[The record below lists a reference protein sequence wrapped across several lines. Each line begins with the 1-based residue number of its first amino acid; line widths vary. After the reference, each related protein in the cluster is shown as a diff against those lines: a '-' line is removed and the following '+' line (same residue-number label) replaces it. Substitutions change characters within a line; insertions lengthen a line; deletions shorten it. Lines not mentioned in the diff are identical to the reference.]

1 MGYEEVPDR
10 RFDSKP
16 HHIALLWVSFYPFL
30 FKPCH
35 IVSFKWF
42 MPSQTQKN
50 TTPEKFLNRILEEAV
65 QLYASDVHIEPLAE
79 LLRVRFRIDGSLRE
93 HYRQPLAET
102 EQLVTRIKA
111 ISDLDIAS
119 HLPQDGHFE
128 FTVQLGESMGDA
140 ANKLAVP
147 SSQLAHALP
156 SL

>member
-65 QLYASDVHIEPLAE
+65 QSRASDVHIESLAE
-79 LLRVRFRIDGSLRE
+79 SLRVRFRVDGALQER
-93 HYRQPLAET
+93 YRQPLAEA

-119 HLPQDGHFE
+119 HLPQDGRFE
-128 FTVQLGESMGDA
+128 FSVHLTEPAGDA
-140 ANKLAVP
+140 ANKI
-147 SSQLAHALP
+147 
-156 SL
+156 